1 MMTNSKPLLKVF
13 KYGIFT
19 LTVREII

>member
-1 MMTNSKPLLKVF
+1 MTNSKPLLKVF